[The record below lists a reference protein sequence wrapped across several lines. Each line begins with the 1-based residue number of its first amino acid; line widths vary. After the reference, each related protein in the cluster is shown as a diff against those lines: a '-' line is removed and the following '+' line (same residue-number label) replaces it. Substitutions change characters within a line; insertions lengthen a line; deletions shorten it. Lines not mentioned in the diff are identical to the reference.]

1 MQALEEALFIIDKTM
16 LNKKFLFG
24 FADEGAFCLDQF

>member
-1 MQALEEALFIIDKTM
+1 MQALEEALFIIDKTI
-16 LNKKFLFG
+16 LNEKVLFG